1 MRKMKRLVRTEHS
14 DLLVLVR
21 AKHNDLLIS
30 GLGNFGGV
38 IVYVAVPSCF

>member
-1 MRKMKRLVRTEHS
+1 MKRLVRTEYS

-21 AKHNDLLIS
+21 VKHNDLLIS

-38 IVYVAVPSCF
+38 IVYVAVANCF